1 MNKRQR
7 RDRTAQARRHARKI
21 RFDDLHP
28 SQQEGITVGAT
39 AREAL
44 AEIPDAN
51 PVHLDGEALLQHQM
65 GGEQSLLDRLP
76 VFRALLRDDT
86 HSVWKE
92 DDGRLQRNVI
102 ASVDVESF
110 RSMQAGHM
118 CLRCYEP
125 QPDAFPNTCDMC
137 GYPMRERQ
145 IMDIAMEF
153 RGHEHVGPGLPIA
166 EYLREQDERM
176 EARERA
182 EAKQNGRSPMTG
194 LRRKIMSPGAAKLRG
209 VKDGDVRAS

>member
-7 RDRTAQARRHARKI
+7 TAQAKRHAR
-21 RFDDLHP
+21 RVRPEDLHP
-28 SQQEGITVGAT
+28 RQAEGLTIGAS

-44 AEIPDAN
+44 AEIPDSN
-51 PVHLDGEALLQHQM
+51 TVHLDGEALVQHQM
-65 GGEQSLLDRLP
+65 SGDQSLLGRIP
-76 VFRALLRDDT
+76 IFRALLRDDT

-92 DDGRLQRNVI
+92 EDGRLQRNVI
-102 ASVDVESF
+102 ASVDVETY
-110 RSMQAGHM
+110 RAMQAGNM

-125 QPDAFPNTCDMC
+125 QPEDFPDTCDMC

-145 IMDIAMEF
+145 ILDIAMEF

-166 EYLREQDERM
+166 EYLHEQDERM

-182 EAKQNGRSPMTG
+182 EAKQSGRSPMKG
-194 LRRKIMSPGAAKLRG
+194 LRRKILSPGAAKLRG